1 MDDKIKKQHLK
12 ILRNYLRYMEENPS
26 DWNDLRLSC
35 RNNVSKYSSNL
46 QDYCSVFNN
55 IPTKLVKS
63 KELLSH
69 AKEWESYKVEWYK
82 ELSSNYKDSWIPI
95 SDFQS
100 GEDEMFVDIDDES
113 LPILITKFMGKND
126 FRKEVVCESLVSF
139 VEIRKAYNKANKG
152 TSIKDKILKI
162 LAMIVVAIPLFPLL
176 LPLYLCKLYLTKK
189 EKQKWEKENGYI
201 DGKKVYWV
209 WQDISGAGILTC
221 KDCGEKMDVIGFTHG
236 NYSCKMGVQC
246 QKCGHIF
253 TEYNESE
260 KYHQFSPRTED
271 VLCPQCGTL
280 CIGKEEHIL
289 SKRNKGFLFCTKCRS
304 KNLEYRMRYIT

>member
-12 ILRNYLRYMEENPS
+12 ILRNYLRYLEENPS

-46 QDYCSVFNN
+46 QDSCSVFNN

-126 FRKEVVCESLVSF
+126 FRKEVACESLVSF
-139 VEIRKAYNKANKG
+139 VEIHKAYNKANKG
-152 TSIKDKILKI
+152 TSIKEKILKI
-162 LAMIVVAIPLFPLL
+162 LAIIVVAIPLFPLL

-201 DGKKVYWV
+201 DGKKVHWV